1 MFLVVFFKEFAIFH
15 LCKQKDEFLKR
26 EHQRFHAIVISSQCP
41 KLTNIT
47 HNVQNLSITKYFTML
62 FEKTSHNCIN
72 FIHCTVSIQYNLSYL
87 HTFQAPTKSRKTSK
101 IVKKCQKPSKNTKK
115 IWITQIPIK
124 KHHGETRQ
132 CNGKPWGTSK
142 K

>member
-1 MFLVVFFKEFAIFH
+1 MLDKFLIWTHTIFSNTFKTNNTKEMFLVVFFKEFAIFH

-87 HTFQAPTKSRKTSK
+87 HTFHTL
-101 IVKKCQKPSKNTKK
+101 ILFMPSYFSYF
-115 IWITQIPIK
+115 
-124 KHHGETRQ
+124 HARAFDG
-132 CNGKPWGTSK
+132 
-142 K
+142 